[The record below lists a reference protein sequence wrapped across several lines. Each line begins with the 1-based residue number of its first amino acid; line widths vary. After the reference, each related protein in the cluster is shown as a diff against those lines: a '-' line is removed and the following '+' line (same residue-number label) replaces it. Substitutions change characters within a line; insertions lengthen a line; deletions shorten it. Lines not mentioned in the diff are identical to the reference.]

1 MVGCW
6 RRLEL
11 EAYKAQK
18 SSRRRERKAVNT
30 ASDRK
35 QKEESKINFLRKFY
49 QKVSKSPGGKTH
61 NKSELSA
68 HPSDIV
74 QGDRLEELSFSPRLN
89 KKLVRGEFYQRYI
102 HLQNGQS
109 LGKPSKKITGNR
121 VWYISCFFLP
131 TFFTAL
137 N

>member
-1 MVGCW
+1 MGCW

-11 EAYKAQK
+11 EAYKEEK

-35 QKEESKINFLRKFY
+35 QKEESKIYFLRKFY
-49 QKVSKSPGGKTH
+49 QEVSKSPGGKTLRLIHTH

-74 QGDRLEELSFSPRLN
+74 QADRLEELFFSPRLYE
-89 KKLVRGEFYQRYI
+89 KLMRGEFYQSYI

-109 LGKPSKKITGNR
+109 LEAI
-121 VWYISCFFLP
+121 
-131 TFFTAL
+131 
-137 N
+137 